1 MRKAR
6 RLTILI
12 ILLPLLAMA
21 LGSIMYLS
29 KVKRQASERLPGI
42 IKEAASERINGDLT
56 IGKINILSS
65 SIDLR
70 DITVSD
76 KTGKPV
82 VRIPRVSVSYSLID
96 LALRQ
101 AQPLE
106 SIRRVDIFK
115 PEISLSRSADGIWN
129 FAQLLKPSRPA
140 KPVKL
145 RAKVYV
151 KSGQMTVRDNL
162 NLSTPRIS
170 VLKDINAWADL
181 ARKPAAVYRVSGTG
195 LPGRMGRIKA
205 EGEYNFDS
213 HSFTAFLDLSGV
225 SAPYWSN
232 YPWHTGLKVLS
243 GTAHANAELSKPGES
258 KPLQY
263 TATIK
268 LNPSSLLFPKIRK
281 PIQDITGDIYVNDG
295 LINMKLKA
303 MLGSTPMI
311 ISGNVIRHPS
321 TQMALELSSDKA
333 NLRELAKL
341 SSSADVF
348 GKAVLPTSG
357 RIDAIIFGPPK
368 SRAVGFT
375 LEAPTIAYG
384 KLEGRS
390 VIVKGVYFNKH
401 ITVRSASAR
410 AGQGLIE
417 ASGDIDLAKQ
427 PTGELD
433 GRVSGLRLDQMPSLR
448 KYRLATSANG
458 SFQVSWKPGKADVLY
473 KGELAGGSFQGLKF
487 DRCDVVAEYADG
499 TLHIRELG
507 AKTLGGNLAVSG
519 DVNSDDTLN
528 LQVAGSDI
536 NLASVGKLYWKT
548 PMVGRAQFVGE
559 ITGPVESPVFKGD
572 VEAYQ
577 TMVGGLGI
585 ERAAGSITASRKAID
600 LDELTIYDPPG
611 TVSISGRV
619 SNPFS
624 NSPSVNLALDADSM
638 NAGRITQ
645 ALGLH
650 ALTGG
655 RLSGNLT
662 VSGDLHHPV
671 ADAHIRIEG
680 GAYYDIALD
689 ALEAQVSYRGSR
701 LKLDRFIVQSGRS
714 ILTASGEATDDQI
727 AGTFSG
733 SELALEKFSR
743 LLYPYAFIS
752 GNAEVSGSIGGT
764 LDAPQAALEIKCDNP
779 TINSQGF
786 KEFHGKASWK
796 DDIAVLSD
804 LSLTDSGAGYM
815 IPELSYN
822 SATGTIGLSAKVQ
835 DGDAGKMLAILDSSP
850 IVRQSPVGVNAGLNR
865 FLARIPKPFAGKM
878 NGGISGSVQLTDK
891 GMDPNLKVQVNM
903 TDMISG
909 SSTIK
914 IMRLEGTWR
923 NDVVKLE
930 RLEAMDGDTNVF
942 VEGSFGPS
950 DALVLQADAHNLS
963 MNTLRQWVKLPSDF
977 SGNADITVVAGGS
990 THAPVSEMS
999 IEIVDPMIS
1008 GAKFDRL
1015 RCRLST
1021 NSLLPSQSDITRSAS
1036 GRIDVDDLTLMLGA
1050 HDLRASG
1057 YIPVDWREFSIP
1069 NDGSILLHSNLD
1081 SDSLV
1086 ILSAFSGTVME
1097 TGEAGS
1103 FEGAVGIEGT
1113 VQSPKLQ
1120 GSLTWRDGS
1129 IRIPRVNSAFEKIDA
1144 RILLGDN
1151 KLSIEKFNGV
1161 SSEGGGFDV
1170 SGSIALADM
1179 KPSLNLTLKTNS
1191 LRISG
1196 KNITDIYGEDVKA
1209 AIDGELKLAGD
1220 WRSPLISGNV
1230 SIADGLIA
1238 LSGKIKKPGERAW
1251 PLGINP
1257 KFNIEAS
1264 LARNLQIKSARMKS
1278 PLFGKLTVQGDLSK
1292 PIVEGSIDIS
1302 DGTIIMPMR
1311 EFKILPGSTMALHIG
1326 STQLPTVYL
1335 DIRAQTRL
1343 TTVSFLRQRKRYTV
1357 TMTAQGPLDKLTTT
1371 FSSSPPGLSEQTIIA
1386 MVTGQQQLEQIFAR
1400 DNTND
1405 IGKEL
1410 SGLFSTTMVP
1420 SVFEPIERA
1429 FEDTLG
1435 FDEFALDIGYREPL
1449 QLTVGKHLWGKFYFD
1464 YTTALGARPDYADAM
1479 YELKLSYRLKP
1490 SLELNVITD
1499 ENHIFSAGIEGI
1511 LRF

>member
-1 MRKAR
+1 MRKSR

-29 KVKRQASERLPGI
+29 KVKRQAAERLPNL
-42 IKEAASERINGDLT
+42 IKKAASERINGSLS
-56 IGKINILSS
+56 IGKINVLNSGL
-65 SIDLR
+65 DLR
-70 DITVSD
+70 NITLSD
-76 KTGKPV
+76 KSGKPV
-82 VRIPRVSVSYSLID
+82 IKIPQASVSFSLID
-96 LALRQ
+96 LALRK
-101 AQPLE
+101 ADPIK
-106 SIRRVDIFK
+106 SISRVDIFR
-115 PEISLSRSADGIWN
+115 PEVYLSRTADGAWS
-129 FAQLLKPSRPA
+129 FAQLLKPPRPT

-145 RAKVYV
+145 SMKVYM
-151 KSGQMTVRDNL
+151 KSGQVVIHDSWKHPIPKIT
-162 NLSTPRIS
+162 I
-170 VLKDINAWADL
+170 LKNIAAHADL
-181 ARKPAAVYRVSGTG
+181 SRKPTEFWVSGTG
-195 LPGRMGRIKA
+195 QPGQLERFKGEGR
-205 EGEYNFDS
+205 YDLDS
-213 HSFTAFLDLSGV
+213 HSFNASLDLSGAN
-225 SAPYWSN
+225 APYWSN

-243 GTAHANAELSKPGES
+243 GTAHANAELSKPSES

-263 TATIK
+263 TADVKI
-268 LNPSSLLFPKIRK
+268 SSASLQFPQIRK
-281 PIQDITGDIYVNDG
+281 PVRDIAGDIYVCDG
-295 LINMKLKA
+295 LVNMKLKG
-303 MLGSTPMI
+303 MLGSSPM
-311 ISGNVIRHPS
+311 SVTGNIIRHPS
-321 TQMALELSSDKA
+321 TQLALELSSDKA
-333 NLRELAKL
+333 NFRELAKL
-341 SSSADVF
+341 SSSANMF

-357 RIDAIIFGPPK
+357 HLNALIFGPPK
-368 SRAVGFT
+368 MRAVGFT
-375 LEAPTIAYG
+375 LEAPSVAYG

-390 VIVKGVYFNKH
+390 VVVKGVYFNKH
-401 ITVRSASAR
+401 ITVHSASAH

-417 ASGDIDLAKQ
+417 ASGDIDLARQ
-427 PTGELD
+427 PTAELD
-433 GRVSGLRLDQMPSLR
+433 GRVSGLRLDQVPSLR
-448 KYRLATSANG
+448 KYRLISSTDG
-458 SFQVSWKPGKADVLY
+458 SFQVSWKPGKGDVLY
-473 KGELAGGSFQGLKF
+473 KGTLSSGSFQGLKF
-487 DRCDVVAEYADG
+487 DRCDVVAEYSDG

-507 AKTLGGNLAVSG
+507 ARTLGGDVAVSG
-519 DVNSDDTLN
+519 DVNSGDTLN
-528 LQVAGSDI
+528 LKVAGADI
-536 NLASVGKLYWKT
+536 NLASVGRIYWKT
-548 PMVGRAQFVGE
+548 PIVGRAQFVGE

-577 TMVGGLGI
+577 TMVGGLEI
-585 ERAAGSITASRKAID
+585 ERAAGSIVASRKAID

-611 TVSISGRV
+611 TVSISGRI

-624 NSPSVNLALDADSM
+624 NSPSVNLSLDADSM

-645 ALGLH
+645 ALGPH

-655 RLSGNLT
+655 RLSGSMT

-671 ADAHIRIEG
+671 ADANIRIEG

-689 ALEAQVSYRGSR
+689 SLEAQVSYKGSR
-701 LKLDRFIVQSGRS
+701 LKLDRFVVQSGRS
-714 ILTASGEATDDQI
+714 TLTANGEATDDQI
-727 AGTFSG
+727 AVTFSG

-743 LLYPYAFIS
+743 LLYPYAFVS

-779 TINSQGF
+779 TINGQGF
-786 KEFHGKASWK
+786 KEFNGKASWK
-796 DDIAVLSD
+796 DDIIVLSD
-804 LSLTDSGAGYM
+804 LSLTDSGAGFM
-815 IPELSYN
+815 IPELSYK
-822 SATGTIGLSAKVQ
+822 SAAGTIELSAKAQ

-865 FLARIPKPFAGKM
+865 FLARIPRPFAGKI
-878 NGGISGSVQLTDK
+878 NGSISGSVQLTDK
-891 GMDPNLKVQVNM
+891 GIDPDLIVQVNM

-909 SSTIK
+909 SSTVK
-914 IMRLEGTWR
+914 TVQLDGTWR
-923 NDVVKLE
+923 NDVVKLD

-963 MNTLRQWVKLPSDF
+963 MNTLRQWVKLPQDF
-977 SGNADITVVAGGS
+977 SGNADITVVASGS

-999 IEIVDPMIS
+999 IEIVNPVIS

-1021 NSLLPSQSDITRSAS
+1021 NSLLPGQSDITRSAS
-1036 GRIDVDDLTLMLGA
+1036 GRIDVDDLTLMLGE

-1069 NDGSILLHSNLD
+1069 SDGSILLHSDLD

-1097 TGEAGS
+1097 TGEAGT

-1129 IRIPRVNSAFEKIDA
+1129 IRIPRVNSVFEKIDA

-1170 SGSIALADM
+1170 SGSVALADM

-1191 LRISG
+1191 LRISE

-1209 AIDGELKLAGD
+1209 AFDGELKLAGD

-1238 LSGKIKKPGERAW
+1238 LSGKMKKPGERVW

-1257 KFNIEAS
+1257 KFNVEAS
-1264 LARNLQIKSARMKS
+1264 LARNLQLKSARIRS
-1278 PLFGKLTVQGDLSK
+1278 PLYGTLIIQGDLSK
-1292 PIVEGSIDIS
+1292 PTIEGSIDIS
-1302 DGTIIMPMR
+1302 DGTILMPMR
-1311 EFKILPGSTMALHIG
+1311 EFKILPGSSMTLHIG
-1326 STQLPTVYL
+1326 SPQLPSVFL

-1343 TTVSFLRQRKRYTV
+1343 TTVSFLRLRKRYAV
-1357 TMTAQGPLDKLTTT
+1357 TMAAQGPLDKLTTT

-1410 SGLFSTTMVP
+1410 SGLFSTAMVP
-1420 SVFEPIERA
+1420 AVFEPIERA

-1435 FDEFALDIGYREPL
+1435 FEEVTLDVGYREPL
-1449 QLTVGKHLWGKFYFD
+1449 QLTVGKHLWGKFYLD
-1464 YTTALGARPDYADAM
+1464 YTTMLGARPDYADAM

-1499 ENHIFSAGIEGI
+1499 ENHIFSTGIEGI